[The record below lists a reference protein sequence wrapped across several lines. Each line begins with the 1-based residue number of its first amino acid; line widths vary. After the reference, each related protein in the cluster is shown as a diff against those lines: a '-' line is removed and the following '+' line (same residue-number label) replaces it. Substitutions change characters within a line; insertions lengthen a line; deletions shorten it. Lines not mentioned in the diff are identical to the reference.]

1 MTTPRP
7 RTGDDGAPDRARA
20 GDRADEIDAWAA
32 SGAMWLTGPSGSPP
46 LGPPAGMVTELRA
59 VADVLHRHAR
69 ALGTGITIDPLALLG
84 ERAAI
89 AGLSRRGTTSCGGAT
104 RLFPARDGWMAL
116 TLARP
121 DDVELVPA
129 WLETDVVDDVWATV
143 TRVAAARP
151 SALLVERARL
161 LGLPAAALPAS
172 PGEPPRAPGPLA
184 PLPVRAIPVAGPAA
198 AAPPSALADLL
209 VVDLSSLWA
218 GPLCGGLL
226 AEAGARVVKVES
238 TTRPDGARR
247 GPAAFF
253 DLLNHAK
260 QSVGVDLRSRGDLT
274 RLRDLLHRADVV
286 IEASRPRALT
296 QLGID
301 AEALV
306 AAGGPRVWVSITA
319 HGRSGPAGERV
330 GFGDDAAVAGGLVS
344 WNGTQPC
351 FCADAIADPTT
362 GVVAAAAALDALVA
376 GGRWLLDVAM
386 AGVARRLAGPSLPAR
401 APVPPVARPRARP
414 AAGRAPRLGQHTG
427 TVLAELELAP

>member
-1 MTTPRP
+1 
-7 RTGDDGAPDRARA
+7 
-20 GDRADEIDAWAA
+20 
-32 SGAMWLTGPSGSPP
+32 MWLTGPPGSPP
-46 LGPPAGMVTELRA
+46 LGPPAGMVTALQA

-89 AGLSRRGTTSCGGAT
+89 AGLSRRGATSCGGAT
-104 RLFPARDGWMAL
+104 RLFPARDAWVAL
-116 TLARP
+116 TLART

-129 WLETDVVDDVWATV
+129 WLQTDVVDEVWSTV
-143 TRVAAARP
+143 TRVAASRP

-161 LGLPAAALPAS
+161 LGLPAAALPPS
-172 PGEPPRAPGPLA
+172 PGQPPRAPGPLA
-184 PLPVRAIPVAGPAA
+184 PLPVRARPVAGPAA
-198 AAPPSALADLL
+198 APPAALADVL

-238 TTRPDGARR
+238 TARPDGARR
-247 GPAAFF
+247 GPRAFF

-286 IEASRPRALT
+286 IEASRPRALA

-301 AEALV
+301 AEELV
-306 AAGGPRVWVSITA
+306 AAGGPRVWVSITG
-319 HGRSGPAGERV
+319 HGRVAPERDRV

-344 WNGTQPC
+344 WHGTQPC
-351 FCADAIADPTT
+351 FCADAVADPTT
-362 GVVAAAAALDALVA
+362 GVVAAAATLDTLVA

-386 AGVARRLAGPSLPAR
+386 AGVARHLAGPSLPAR
-401 APVPPVARPRARP
+401 EPVPRVARPRARP
-414 AAGRAPRLGQHTG
+414 PGGRAPRLGEHTG
-427 TVLAELELAP
+427 AVLADLELAP